1 MTTDPRRLARQA
13 NVKRLLRP
21 KSLAFIGGSRAARS
35 IQAAQAAGFA
45 GPMYAVNPKLT
56 EIEGIRCYPTVDDL
70 PEAPDATFVL
80 SPIDATIEAVRALD
94 RWGAGAAVCFAAGFA
109 ELGKAGEALQ
119 EELVEASGKLALV
132 GPNCYGYINYVNGGS
147 LWPSVYPK
155 VTSGTGVAA
164 LAQSGNF
171 CIHLCQSERSV
182 PWSYIVSVGNQ
193 AALGVEDYIPALVED
208 EHVRTIGIY
217 LEGLKDVQAFHE
229 AALLAA
235 ERGKPIVVLKSG
247 MSQAGARVAL
257 SHTSSVAGTDSMY
270 DALFER
276 TGIIRVR
283 TIPEMEETLKLL
295 SVWGAVPG
303 KKLVAFSAS
312 GGDSGLAA
320 DYADL
325 AGLEQPQPNEAQRQA
340 VLAELP
346 EYGQVSNPV
355 DFTASLW
362 GMGEQ
367 LERIFVSLMSE
378 GSDKG
383 MLVVDHSRDAPGV
396 ISPAVD
402 AMSQA
407 MVRAHEKTGKPGAIA
422 CMNPESMPEVLREKM
437 IRAGVAP
444 LQGMDDAM
452 RAISKTADHAEWRK
466 ALTATTRPALPL
478 PVLAVGEEKAYLLDE
493 KAGKEALSRHGLA
506 TPKNRAATL
515 AEVAEVA
522 EALGFPVA
530 VKALH
535 KDLPHK
541 TEAGAVALNIR
552 SGSEAKE
559 AAERILKNVAHHDS
573 SLKLET
579 FLVEKMADKP
589 LAEVLVGV
597 KRDPRFG
604 LCLVVGAGGI
614 LVELLKE
621 ATTLLLPVRR
631 GDVEAALRRGALGRI
646 LQGYRGKEAA
656 DIAATVDAVM
666 AVAAFAEANNDRL
679 VELDVNPLL
688 VMGQGKGA
696 LAVDTLVRTVGE
708 PR

>member
-1 MTTDPRRLARQA
+1 MTTDPRREARRA

-21 KSLAFIGGSRAARS
+21 KSVAFIGGSRAAKS
-35 IQAAQAAGFA
+35 IQATQAAGFK
-45 GPMYAVNPKLT
+45 GPIYAVNPKLT
-56 EIEGIRCYPTVDDL
+56 EIEGVRCYPTVDDL
-70 PEAPDATFVL
+70 PEAPDATFIL
-80 SPIDATIEAVRALD
+80 SPIESTIASVRSLD
-94 RWGAGAAVCFAAGFA
+94 RRGAGAAVCFAAGFA
-109 ELGKAGEALQ
+109 ELGEAGEGLQ
-119 EELVEASGKLALV
+119 QELVEASGNLALV
-132 GPNCYGYINYVNGGS
+132 GPNCYGVINYVNGGS
-147 LWPSVYPK
+147 LWPNTYPA

-164 LAQSGNF
+164 LAQSGNC

-193 AALGVEDYIPALVED
+193 AALGVEDYIPALVDD
-208 EHVRTIGIY
+208 EHVRAIGIY
-217 LEGLKDVQAFHE
+217 LEGLRDVQAFHE

-257 SHTSSVAGTDSMY
+257 SHTSSIAGTDTMY

-276 TGIIRVR
+276 TGVIRVR
-283 TIPEMEETLKLL
+283 TLPELEETLKLL

-303 KKLVAFSAS
+303 KRLVSFSAS

-325 AGLEQPQPNEAQRQA
+325 AGLEQPQPTEAQRQA

-355 DFTASLW
+355 DFTAALW
-362 GMGEQ
+362 GMGEP
-367 LERIFVSLMSE
+367 LERIFTSLMKE
-378 GSDKG
+378 GADKG

-402 AMSQA
+402 AMTGA
-407 MVRAHEKTGKPGAIA
+407 MVNAYRATGKRAAIA
-422 CMNPESMPEVLREKM
+422 SMNPESMPEVLREKM
-437 IRAGVAP
+437 IRAGVVP

-452 RAISKTADHAEWRK
+452 RAISKTADHAEWREK
-466 ALTATTRPALPL
+466 LTAATRPALPL
-478 PVLAVGEEKAYLLDE
+478 PVIAVNEDNAQLLDE
-493 KAGKEALSRHGLA
+493 KAGKEALARHGL
-506 TPKNRAATL
+506 PVPQNRAATL
-515 AEVAEVA
+515 AEVAA
-522 EALGFPVA
+522 ASEALGFPVA

-552 SGSEAKE
+552 SGAEAKE
-559 AAERILKNVAHHDS
+559 AAERILRNVAHHDS
-573 SLKLET
+573 SLKLEK
-579 FLVEKMADKP
+579 FLVEKMADRP
-589 LAEVLVGV
+589 LAELLVGV
-597 KRDPRFG
+597 KRDARFG

-621 ATTLLLPVRR
+621 AATLLLPVRR
-631 GDVEAALRRGALGRI
+631 ENVEAVLRRGALGRI
-646 LQGYRGKEAA
+646 LQGYRGKEPA
-656 DIAATVDAVM
+656 DIAATIDAVM

-688 VMGQGKGA
+688 VMGEGKGA
-696 LAVDTLVRTVGE
+696 LAVDALIRIVGE